1 MTGPHL
7 RAYERHPLA
16 LPVRCLGAL
25 DEGVVEVHGTTADV
39 SAGGCRVVLERERE
53 GLARLH
59 PIVIA
64 MVEVGDDDVVMLGQL
79 VRDDQAAHA
88 RRPSHRL
95 PRPGRRLG
103 AVGGAARA
111 PVSPLGTVRRRNP
124 T

>member
-64 MVEVGDDDVVMLGQL
+64 MVEVGGDDVVMLGQL

-88 RRPSHRL
+88 GVLRIAFLDR
-95 PRPGRRLG
+95 
-103 AVGGAARA
+103 GAAWEHWVVLLARLVA
-111 PVSPLGTVRRRNP
+111 AGHGAEA
-124 T
+124 